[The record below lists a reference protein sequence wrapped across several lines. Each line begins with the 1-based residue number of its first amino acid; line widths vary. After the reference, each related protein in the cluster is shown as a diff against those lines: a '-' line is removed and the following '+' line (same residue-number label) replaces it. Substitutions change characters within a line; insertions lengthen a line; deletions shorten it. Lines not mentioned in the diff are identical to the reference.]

1 MEDINKIVEAVGK
14 NIPDWQHYESHQ
26 FKNSLIDEGEYVK
39 TEDVWSALNELA
51 EKIKLY
57 YESNKKLSN
66 TEQTTNTS
74 DAVEFLMWVRKNGI
88 KESVTND
95 LWLCF
100 EDKES
105 EDIIK
110 RLSTKELYE
119 LFLKTK

>member
-1 MEDINKIVEAVGK
+1 
-14 NIPDWQHYESHQ
+14 
-26 FKNSLIDEGEYVK
+26 
-39 TEDVWSALNELA
+39 
-51 EKIKLY
+51 
-57 YESNKKLSN
+57 
-66 TEQTTNTS
+66 
-74 DAVEFLMWVRKNGI
+74 MWVRKNGI